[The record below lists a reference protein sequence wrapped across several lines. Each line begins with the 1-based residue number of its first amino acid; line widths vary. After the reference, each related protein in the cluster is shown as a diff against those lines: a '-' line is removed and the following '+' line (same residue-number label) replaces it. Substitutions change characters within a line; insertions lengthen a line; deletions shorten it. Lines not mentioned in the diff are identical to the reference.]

1 MEERIMKITKYVA
14 PVSPLD
20 AVFDRLGFGL
30 PAIDRFFGEASDVGE
45 EGWSAVRLPR
55 TNIRETDD
63 SYVFTMEMPGLSR
76 QNVEVNIE
84 GDTLVV
90 KGEKTEQSEEKGLLR
105 REYRA
110 SRFER
115 TFTVGNAIDRDHVK
129 AKMEEG
135 ILTVTLPKSA
145 EKVGRKIDVA

>member
-1 MEERIMKITKYVA
+1 MKITKYVA

-30 PAIDRFFGEASDVGE
+30 PAIDRFFGETGE
-45 EGWSAVRLPR
+45 LDENAWSAVRLPR

-63 SYVFTMEMPGLSR
+63 AYLFTMEMPGLGR
-76 QNVEVNIE
+76 QDVDVNIE
-84 GDTLVV
+84 GDTLVI
-90 KGEKTEQSEEKGLLR
+90 KGGKSETSEDKGLLR

-110 SRFER
+110 TRFER
-115 TFTVGNAIDRDHVK
+115 TFTVGNAIDREHVK
-129 AKMEEG
+129 AKMEDG